1 MIRSISAKEWADPSQ
16 QRKLIEDPSSYLCD
30 FPSSSLLRTEP
41 IRFRLPYS
49 SSSSLVGSMAKV
61 LEEADES
68 GDVVFIVGQS
78 ATKLRAHS
86 VIVCAATPVKIFCG
100 DMQDGIIKEVR
111 LAQFKVQAFRSER
124 DVILRRRNGAC

>member
-16 QRKLIEDPSSYLCD
+16 QRKLIEDPDLYLCD

-41 IRFRLPYS
+41 SRFLYS
-49 SSSSLVGSMAKV
+49 GGSSLVGSMEKV